1 MAFTTKTFRNCRSL
15 PLRLH
20 SKSTLRCNT
29 RLYSSA
35 RTNSEV
41 LSIVKYVGGALL
53 FGSGISMGIYWSR
66 AKSSKE
72 ALNSGNS
79 GSNSTDNSTS
89 PLESVSPVQYATEA
103 DFQKAIEEIKKIVGK
118 DNMTTDVDVI
128 LSHSDSFF
136 STHHP
141 PNPTEQK
148 PQVVIYPGSTE
159 DVSEI
164 VKIMHKYRVPIV
176 ASSGLTSLEGHTMHT
191 RGPISVSLSFDRM
204 DNVIE
209 VHPVDLDA
217 VVQPGVGWQELDEY
231 LQGDSSTEHLM
242 LGPDPGIGARIG
254 GMVGSSCSGTNA
266 YKYGTMKE
274 NVVNLTVVLADGT
287 IIKTKQRP
295 RKSSA
300 GYDMTRLFIG
310 SEGTLGIIT
319 EITVKL
325 HVRPKLELV
334 SVATFPT
341 IADAASTAQAI
352 IKSGLQMNAIE
363 LLNPT
368 MVSFVNNYG
377 GVTDENNEP
386 KKFLEKPTLLF
397 KVGGPSKT
405 AIDEQLELIEAISK
419 DNHLIK
425 LENSHNEEEN
435 AVLWSSRRNGLWST
449 VQYGS
454 EILEDK
460 NDVQIWTT
468 DFAVPI
474 SHLANVIAETN
485 DDLNNLG
492 FQDKFSVLGHVGDG
506 NCHFLIVYNTK
517 DYKRVSEAVDR
528 MVFRALKYE
537 GTCTGEHGVGVG
549 KRKYLNSELGTT
561 TVDLMRHLKLLMDPR
576 RILNPDKIFKLDS
589 TDTLDEQLEHGDIKA
604 VGAPC
609 CSS

>member
-1 MAFTTKTFRNCRSL
+1 
-15 PLRLH
+15 
-20 SKSTLRCNT
+20 
-29 RLYSSA
+29 
-35 RTNSEV
+35 
-41 LSIVKYVGGALL
+41 
-53 FGSGISMGIYWSR
+53 MGIYWNR
-66 AKSSKE
+66 AKSSKGT
-72 ALNSGNS
+72 LNNGNT
-79 GSNSTDNSTS
+79 TDNSTS
-89 PLESVSPVQYATEA
+89 RLGSVSPVQYATEA
-103 DFQKAIEEIKKIVGK
+103 DFKKAIKEIKKIVGK
-118 DNMTTDVDVI
+118 DNISTDADVI

-148 PQVVIYPGSTE
+148 PQVVIYPNSTE

-164 VKIMHKYRVPIV
+164 VKVMHKYRVPIV

-204 DNVIE
+204 DNVLA

-217 VVQPGVGWQELDEY
+217 IVQPGVGWQELDEY

-363 LLNPT
+363 LLNAT

-377 GVTDENNEP
+377 GVADENDEP
-386 KKFLEKPTLLF
+386 KKFIEKPTLLF

-419 DNHLIK
+419 ENHLIK
-425 LENSHNEEEN
+425 LESSHNEDEN
-435 AVLWSSRRNGLWST
+435 AILWSSRRNGLWST

-517 DYKRVSEAVDR
+517 DYRRVSEAVDR

-549 KRKYLNSELGTT
+549 KRKYLNTELGTT

>member
-1 MAFTTKTFRNCRSL
+1 MAFATKAFRSCRSL

-20 SKSTLRCNT
+20 SSSSLKCNT

-35 RTNSEV
+35 TTNSGY
-41 LSIVKYVGGALL
+41 LSVIKYVAGTLL
-53 FGSGISMGIYWSR
+53 FGSGISMGIYWNKVNSP
-66 AKSSKE
+66 KE
-72 ALNSGNS
+72 TLQN
-79 GSNSTDNSTS
+79 DNSTS
-89 PLESVSPVQYATEA
+89 VLESVTPAQYATEA
-103 DFQKAIEEIKKIVGK
+103 EFKKAIEEITKIVGK
-118 DNMTTDVDVI
+118 DNISSDNDVI
-128 LSHSDSFF
+128 LAHSDSFF

-141 PNPTEQK
+141 PNPSQQK
-148 PQVVIYPGSTE
+148 PQVVIYPSSTE
-159 DVSEI
+159 EVAEI
-164 VKIMHKYRVPIV
+164 VKVVHKYRVPIV

-191 RGPISVSLSFDRM
+191 RGPISVSLSFERM
-204 DNVIE
+204 DKVLA
-209 VHPVDLDA
+209 VHPIDLDA

-231 LQGDSSTEHLM
+231 LLSDSSTEHLM

-325 HVRPKLELV
+325 HVRAKLELV

-363 LLNPT
+363 LLNST
-368 MVSFVNNYG
+368 MVSFVNKYG
-377 GVTDENNEP
+377 GVTDEKDEP
-386 KKFLEKPTLLF
+386 RQFLETPTLLF

-405 AIDEQLELIEAISK
+405 AIDEQLELIETISK
-419 DNHLIK
+419 ENQLIT
-425 LENSHNEEEN
+425 LESSHNEEEN
-435 AVLWSSRRNGLWST
+435 AVLWSSRRSGLWST

-460 NDVQIWTT
+460 DDVQIWTT

-506 NCHFLIVYNTK
+506 NCHFLIVYNSK
-517 DYKRVSEAVDR
+517 DYSKVSEAVDR

-549 KRKYLNSELGTT
+549 KRKYLNTELGST

-609 CSS
+609 CST

>member
-1 MAFTTKTFRNCRSL
+1 MVFATRAFKSCRLL
-15 PLRLH
+15 PLRLLPRP
-20 SKSTLRCNT
+20 SLRS
-29 RLYSSA
+29 RARYYSS
-35 RTNSEV
+35 TPTSSGV
-41 LSIVKYVGGALL
+41 LSVIKYVAGTLL
-53 FGSGISMGIYWSR
+53 FGSGISMGVYWN
-66 AKSSKE
+66 KVNDSKE
-72 ALNSGNS
+72 TLH
-79 GSNSTDNSTS
+79 TDKSTS
-89 PLESVSPVQYATEA
+89 VLESVPPAQYATEA
-103 DFQKAIEEIKKIVGK
+103 EFKKAIKEITKIVGK
-118 DNMTTDVDVI
+118 NNISTDKDVI

-141 PNPTEQK
+141 PNPSQQK
-148 PQVVIYPGSTE
+148 PLVVIYPSSTE
-159 DVSEI
+159 EVAEI
-164 VKIMHKYRVPIV
+164 MKVVHNYRVPIV

-191 RGPISVSLSFDRM
+191 RGPISVSISFERM
-204 DNVIE
+204 DKVLA
-209 VHPVDLDA
+209 VHPIDLDA

-231 LQGDSSTEHLM
+231 LLSDSSTEHLM
-242 LGPDPGIGARIG
+242 LGPDPGIGAKIG

-287 IIKTKQRP
+287 IVKTKQRP

-310 SEGTLGIIT
+310 SEGTLGVIT

-325 HVRPKLELV
+325 NVRPKLELV
-334 SVATFPT
+334 SVATFPS

-363 LLNPT
+363 LLNST
-368 MVSFVNNYG
+368 MVSFVNKYG
-377 GVTDENNEP
+377 GVTDENDEP
-386 KKFLEKPTLLF
+386 KQFLEKPTLLF

-405 AIDEQLELIEAISK
+405 AIEEQLELIETLSK
-419 DNHLIK
+419 ENHLIK
-425 LENSHNEEEN
+425 LESSHNEEEN

-492 FQDKFSVLGHVGDG
+492 FQDRFSVLGHVGDG
-506 NCHFLIVYNTK
+506 NCHFLIVYNSK
-517 DYKRVSEAVDR
+517 DYKKVSEAVDR

-549 KRKYLNSELGTT
+549 KRKYLNTELGST
-561 TVDLMRHLKLLMDPR
+561 TVDLMRHLKLLLDPR

-589 TDTLDEQLEHGDIKA
+589 TDTLDEQLEHGAIKA